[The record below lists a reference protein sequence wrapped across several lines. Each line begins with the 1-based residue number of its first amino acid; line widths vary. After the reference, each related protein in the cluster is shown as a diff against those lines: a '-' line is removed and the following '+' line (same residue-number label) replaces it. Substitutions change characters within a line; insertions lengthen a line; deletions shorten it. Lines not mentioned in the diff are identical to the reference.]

1 MIITMELQCSS
12 MIIITGNVEEN
23 KCHFKSP
30 HSFTFCNFMRNHNS
44 YFPHPQVTKK
54 ALKFHNVVSFPESD
68 IRPDD
73 DDDRHPNPDRRQ
85 YVPVQCVL
93 SRDPAEESPPE
104 SDDDELTGS
113 GSLSLDITQYSDD
126 TFRTPL
132 GSGNSPL
139 VGAVGDDLYFGAEL
153 TAVDGFALFLESCWL
168 STSPMSTNDIRH
180 VIISDG
186 YYGNY
191 LYFGVIT
198 VQY

>member
-1 MIITMELQCSS
+1 MSAVTHGLF
-12 MIIITGNVEEN
+12 TGRCLPRISLAEYQSVTSNIGEN
-23 KCHFKSP
+23 ILNYHAHLHFAIS
-30 HSFTFCNFMRNHNS
+30 CENHNS
-44 YFPHPQVTKK
+44 YFLLPQITKK

-68 IRPDD
+68 VRPDD
-73 DDDRHPNPDRRQ
+73 DDDRHPSPDRRQ

-93 SRDPAEESPPE
+93 SRNPAEETPPE

-132 GSGNSPL
+132 GSGNNPL
-139 VGAVGDDLYFGAEL
+139 VGAVDDDLYFGAEL
-153 TAVDGFALFLESCWL
+153 TAVDGFALFVESCWL

-186 YYGNY
+186 
-191 LYFGVIT
+191 
-198 VQY
+198 